1 MEDVKVEEKIE
12 EEKVEEVK
20 QIEYRKYLNLSETCM
35 VKLPKETQEKIGTDV
50 LEKAD
55 FNLGGD
61 RDLPEPKIP
70 ELVAQTYDLQLFL
83 KLADLLKKIQRADA
97 AFKVNS
103 VSIGIGKEQPLRI
116 EVTSDEYGEAE
127 RKSLAFWLAP
137 RVDR

>member
-1 MEDVKVEEKIE
+1 MEGVKVEEKAE
-12 EEKVEEVK
+12 EIK
-20 QIEYRKYLNLSETCM
+20 QIEYRKYMNFGEQYM
-35 VKLPKETQEKIGTDV
+35 VKLPKETQEKIGTSV

-55 FNLGGD
+55 FNLEGD
-61 RDLPEPKIP
+61 RDLPEPTIP
-70 ELVAQTYDLQLFL
+70 DLVTQTYDLELFL

-103 VSIGIGKEQPLRI
+103 ISIGIGKERPLRI
-116 EVTSDEYGEAE
+116 EVTSDEYGEAG